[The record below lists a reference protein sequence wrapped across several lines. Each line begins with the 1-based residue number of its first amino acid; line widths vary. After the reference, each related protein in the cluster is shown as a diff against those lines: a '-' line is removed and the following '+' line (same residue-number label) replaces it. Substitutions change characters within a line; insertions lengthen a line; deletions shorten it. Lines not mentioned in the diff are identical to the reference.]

1 VRVGILGGVFNPPH
15 IGHLVCAQEAHEQ
28 LGLDRVVLMPV
39 GQAPHRSVPDDPGGD
54 VRALMCERAI
64 AGDPRFGVSRIELER
79 TGPSYTLDTLRAMRE
94 QAPDDALVLILG
106 ADQAAALPR
115 WHEPEEVLRLAVV
128 AVAEREDAGREGVR
142 QALSSLRGADRVGFF
157 SMPRIDVSSTLVR
170 ERARVGRPVRYLVP
184 DGVAETMAERALYR
198 APAPVGAD

>member
-39 GQAPHRSVPDDPGGD
+39 GQAPHRSAQDDPGGD

-64 AGDPRFGVSRIELER
+64 EGDPRFAVSRIELER
-79 TGPSYTLDTLRAMRE
+79 AGPSYTVDTLRSMRE
-94 QAPDDALVLILG
+94 QAPDDALVVILG

-128 AVAEREDAGREGVR
+128 AVAEREDAGRERVR
-142 QALSSLRGADRVGFF
+142 QALSRLQGADRVGFF
-157 SMPRIDVSSTLVR
+157 SMPRIDVSSTLIR

-184 DGVAETMAERALYR
+184 DGVAETIAERALYR
-198 APAPVGAD
+198 TPAPVGAD